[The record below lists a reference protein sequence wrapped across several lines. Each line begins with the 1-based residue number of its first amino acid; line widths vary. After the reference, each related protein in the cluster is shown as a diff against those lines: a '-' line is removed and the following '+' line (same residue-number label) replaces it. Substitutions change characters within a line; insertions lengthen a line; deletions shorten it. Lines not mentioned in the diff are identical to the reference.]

1 MVGVAVEVVVGVTV
15 VVIIGG
21 GRSGRSG
28 SIVIGRPQTSI
39 SSIIRN
45 LCWFY

>member
-28 SIVIGRPQTSI
+28 SIISDREASNEHLFLVIH
-39 SSIIRN
+39 
-45 LCWFY
+45 

>member
-15 VVIIGG
+15 VIICG

-28 SIVIGRPQTSI
+28 SIISDREASNEHLFLVIH
-39 SSIIRN
+39 
-45 LCWFY
+45 